1 MTELQMGLIGLGASA
16 VVGVFAYN
24 KWQEYRHRKLAEA
37 VLQPHHDDVL
47 LGAEPKQTAAAR
59 YAEPAMGEAVAPAPA
74 ERLEPVFTDPNPTL
88 PADDLMDMAAPVASM
103 AEEPV
108 AELAAEA
115 PVLQRADAEP
125 ELMAAPTPGLAEEAA
140 PLQAV
145 VALVVEEKPLVA
157 PRKAVRAALAEPA
170 DASHDQAALPL
181 PTEMLDPRTEFIVA
195 MELVEPVSASQIL
208 RSQRDVISRL
218 NKPVHWYGFNERN
231 REWERLAGDSDLHL
245 RRLRVGL
252 QLVNRMGPV
261 SEGDLTI
268 FSNAMH
274 ALADELMAVAD
285 MPSSRVLDQAAE
297 IDRFC
302 AAVDLEIGINL
313 VSRGPA
319 FSGTK
324 IRALAEA
331 AGMVL
336 GVDGLFTRYDD
347 EGRSQFSLQ
356 NYESTQFSPDT
367 VRTLTTHGL
376 TFLLDV
382 PRVDHG
388 ERVFMQMAEL
398 AKRFAD
404 TLQGALVDDN
414 RQPLSDAQLDHI
426 RREFVGKPQA
436 TMLTFGL
443 AAGSPQARR
452 LFS

>member
-1 MTELQMGLIGLGASA
+1 MTELQLGLIGLGASA

-37 VLQPHHDDVL
+37 VFKPQHDDVL
-47 LGAEPKQTAAAR
+47 LGATP
-59 YAEPAMGEAVAPAPA
+59 
-74 ERLEPVFTDPNPTL
+74 
-88 PADDLMDMAAPVASM
+88 PVAK
-103 AEEPV
+103 V
-108 AELAAEA
+108 
-115 PVLQRADAEP
+115 
-125 ELMAAPTPGLAEEAA
+125 EAA
-140 PLQAV
+140 PLRSEPEIRIEEPAAVDRRVEPVFNDVPYSDPYPTEPGVDEVIEIGEPALFVEEPEAPPQFVQPHAEPVVQAPAKPVAKPLAEPVVAAPEELPAEVPAGAVPAELLDPRLELV
-145 VALVVEEKPLVA
+145 VAL
-157 PRKAVRAALAEPA
+157 
-170 DASHDQAALPL
+170 
-181 PTEMLDPRTEFIVA
+181 EM
-195 MELVEPVSASQIL
+195 VEPVAVQQIL
-208 RSQRDVISRL
+208 HSQREVLQRI
-218 NKPVHWYGFNERN
+218 NKPVHWVGFNERN
-231 REWERLAGDSDLHL
+231 REWERLTPESTAKV

-261 SEGDLTI
+261 SEGDLTV
-268 FSNAMH
+268 FVNAIH
-274 ALADELMAVAD
+274 ALADELMAVVD

-313 VSRGPA
+313 VSRASA

-336 GVDGLFTRYDD
+336 GVDGMFTRYDD
-347 EGRSQFSLQ
+347 DGRAQFSLQ
-356 NYESTQFSPDT
+356 NFESTQFSPDS
-367 VRTLTTHGL
+367 VRSLSTHGL

-388 ERVFMQMAEL
+388 ERVFGQMSEL

-414 RQPLSDAQLDHI
+414 RQPLSDSQLEHI
-426 RREFVGKPQA
+426 RREFIGKPQA
-436 TMLTFGL
+436 TMASFGL
-443 AAGSPQARR
+443 PAGSPQALR

>member
-1 MTELQMGLIGLGASA
+1 MTELQLGLIGLGATA

-37 VLQPHHDDVL
+37 VMKPQHEDVL
-47 LGAEPKQTAAAR
+47 LGGGAASGKAMAAER
-59 YAEPAMGEAVAPAPA
+59 SEPEFRVEETGAPE
-74 ERLEPVFTDPNPTL
+74 ERLEPVFVDASPTL
-88 PADDLMDMAAPVASM
+88 PSDDFVMIEEASVEVEFEPVIVTEDDLEPEPEQAPEPELPIAPVFV
-103 AEEPV
+103 EPV
-108 AELAAEA
+108 AKPAPA
-115 PVLQRADAEP
+115 PVRP
-125 ELMAAPTPGLAEEAA
+125 AAPEAKPAFVPPAVEPVAARAEESHDG
-140 PLQAV
+140 QAV
-145 VALVVEEKPLVA
+145 
-157 PRKAVRAALAEPA
+157 AVPA
-170 DASHDQAALPL
+170 D
-181 PTEMLDPRTEFIVA
+181 MLDPRIEYVVS
-195 MELVEPVSASQIL
+195 MELVESVPAQQIL
-208 RSQRDVISRL
+208 HSQREILHRV
-218 NKPVHWYGFNERN
+218 NKPVHWLGFNERT

-252 QLVNRMGPV
+252 QLVNRLGPI

-268 FSNAMH
+268 FSNAMRS
-274 ALADELMAVAD
+274 LADELMAVAD
-285 MPSSRVLDQAAE
+285 MPPSRVLDQAAE

-313 VSRGPA
+313 VSRGAA
-319 FSGTK
+319 FAGTK

-331 AGMVL
+331 AGMIL

-347 EGRSQFSLQ
+347 EGRAQFSLQ
-356 NYESTQFSPDT
+356 NYESTAFSAET

-388 ERVFMQMAEL
+388 ERVFMQMSEL

-404 TLQGALVDDN
+404 TLQGMLVDDN

-426 RREFVGKPQA
+426 RREFIGKPQA
-436 TMLTFGL
+436 TMASFGL
-443 AAGSPQARR
+443 PAGSPQARR